1 MKARPVAADAERH
14 RRAGD
19 RTPTDRVLQLAFDVG
34 PEGSVTWLT
43 IERSTG
49 EAARRRVHGIELP
62 FEDGSFDR
70 VVCSAGFQLL
80 ADRGR
85 ALEEMRRVLGRDGEI
100 EVAVRGSI
108 EGNPPFAELA
118 ASLERFS
125 GVRAAAAIRWHFCMP
140 EPDDLRGALAAAGFE
155 DIRVEV
161 VRETDRS
168 GSIAELLSC
177 AGFDPKIV
185 PEMASL
191 ERELIRTQGG
201 FLTFRETISGRARR
215 V

>member
-19 RTPTDRVLQLAFDVG
+19 RIPTDSVLELTFDVR
-34 PEGSVTWLT
+34 PEKCTWLT
-43 IERSTG
+43 VEGSRG
-49 EAARRRVHGIELP
+49 EAARRRIHGTELP

-70 VVCSAGFQLL
+70 LVCSEGFQLL
-80 ADRGR
+80 ANRGR
-85 ALEEMRRVLGRDGEI
+85 ALEEMHRVLVRGGEI
-100 EVAVRGSI
+100 EVVVPGSI

-118 ASLERFS
+118 ASLERRS
-125 GVRAAAAIRWHFCMP
+125 GARGAAAIRWLFCMP
-140 EPDDLRGALAAAGFE
+140 QPDDLRGALAAAGFE
-155 DIRVEV
+155 NIRVEV

-168 GSIAELLSC
+168 GSIAELLSR

-191 ERELIRTQGG
+191 ERELIRTRGG
-201 FLTFRETISGRARR
+201 FLTFTETISGRARR